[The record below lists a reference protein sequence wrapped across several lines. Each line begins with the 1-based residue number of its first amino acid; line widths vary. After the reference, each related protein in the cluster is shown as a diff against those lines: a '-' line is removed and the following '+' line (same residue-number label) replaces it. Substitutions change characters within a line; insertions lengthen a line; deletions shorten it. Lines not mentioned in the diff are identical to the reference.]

1 MSGGVLGRLWRGC
14 LHQGGGQALEWIA
27 TGAVVAAMLAAI
39 VIGAQSRGG
48 EIGDGV
54 VNVVVNALNGGG
66 MAASASSASPSSASR
81 SSAGPAS
88 SALTGP
94 VVAIPATVAQQSAQ
108 NPLASFWASLPLWLQ
123 GGLIALGGALVVGLI
138 FVGLVALGIITAVSL
153 PVAAIIAG
161 VGLVLAF
168 IGGAIY
174 AVATGKID
182 PITLFLLGA
191 GIQFVTIA
199 VGVWVAS
206 GAAAAA
212 LGWIRSVAVPWIARQ
227 GARVVGWIRNTA
239 VPWITAQG
247 TRLINWIRNT
257 AVPWIAR
264 QGARF
269 VDWIKNTVIPWIKDG
284 PAWLARWVKAH
295 PIQAAII
302 YRIIE
307 EIAKGSYAEG
317 LFWLLVLT
325 VGGVLWKNPLA
336 LVVIAALKGL
346 YSRYKEEIHK
356 LFPWL
361 PKLP

>member
-227 GARVVGWIRNTA
+227 GAR
-239 VPWITAQG
+239 
-247 TRLINWIRNT
+247 
-257 AVPWIAR
+257 
-264 QGARF
+264 F

>member
-81 SSAGPAS
+81 SSAAPAS

-206 GAAAAA
+206 GAAAAV
-212 LGWIRSVAVPWIARQ
+212 LGWVRSVAVPWIARQ
-227 GARVVGWIRNTA
+227 GAR
-239 VPWITAQG
+239 
-247 TRLINWIRNT
+247 L
-257 AVPWIAR
+257 
-264 QGARF
+264 

-317 LFWLLVLT
+317 LFWLLVMT